1 MSEILKLNFSAT
13 CFYLLEI
20 IPDLLEG
27 FSLHPEDWIKNQ
39 QTLYSNKSS
48 SVTPV
53 VSPPNTQTSE
63 NAESS
68 LANENDV
75 SDDSDKTV
83 SQPEG
88 GEAGNNE
95 SNDLSDESLHEE
107 GQEMKVCIGETE
119 KLVAHSKL
127 QALLAQLEQ
136 GKEFSSKPPIL
147 GKNVRSSLSEPQ
159 LLSTSPANFSFLVGS
174 AGVTSSSNNNLA
186 AKTNMGR

>member
-1 MSEILKLNFSAT
+1 M
-13 CFYLLEI
+13 LEI

-39 QTLYSNKSS
+39 QTLYSNKSP

-68 LANENDV
+68 SSLPNENDL
-75 SDDSDKTV
+75 SDDSNKTV
-83 SQPEG
+83 SQPETR
-88 GEAGNNE
+88 NDE
-95 SNDLSDESLHEE
+95 SNDLSDESLHLED
-107 GQEMKVCIGETE
+107 QEMKVCIGETE

-136 GKEFSSKPPIL
+136 GKEFLSMPAPTL
-147 GKNVRSSLSEPQ
+147 GKNVRSSLSESQ

-174 AGVTSSSNNNLA
+174 AGVASISSNNNNNLA
-186 AKTNMGR
+186 AKTNMAR

>member
-1 MSEILKLNFSAT
+1 MSVILRCICLELHFLN
-13 CFYLLEI
+13 I

-39 QTLYSNKSS
+39 QTLYSNKSP

-63 NAESS
+63 NVESSS

-75 SDDSDKTV
+75 SDDSDRTV
-83 SQPEG
+83 SQPETA
-88 GEAGNNE
+88 ENNE
-95 SNDLSDESLHEE
+95 SNDLSDESLHDE
-107 GQEMKVCIGETE
+107 GQELKVCIGETE

-136 GKEFSSKPPIL
+136 GKEFSSKPAAL
-147 GKNVRSSLSEPQ
+147 GKNPRSSLSESQ
-159 LLSTSPANFSFLVGS
+159 LVSTSPANFSFLVGS
-174 AGVTSSSNNNLA
+174 AGVASSSSNNNLA
-186 AKTNMGR
+186 AKTNIAR